1 MSQILTYRMWQVHN
15 RHIAFRKFQKPTY
28 GCWGK
33 FTHGR
38 HLSQEFDLTMS
49 QRRFFPQQ
57 RYRSWHC
64 HVAINRLNIN
74 AISTFHLFNFIRRY
88 LERNLKKLKGIS
100 SIWYI
105 VAREHQKK
113 FHMTYRGDISH
124 LRYSRSLYI
133 PAGLLNEVLISHLR
147 ISIKIN
153 IWINIVSSLRAC

>member
-28 GCWGK
+28 GCWGN

-88 LERNLKKLKGIS
+88 LEVPLKKLKGIS
-100 SIWYI
+100 SIWHI
-105 VAREHQKK
+105 VARD
-113 FHMTYRGDISH
+113 YRRSFIWHIEEIYILCDIHVLCIS
-124 LRYSRSLYI
+124 LQGYWTKSLYRI
-133 PAGLLNEVLISHLR
+133 WEYPLR
-147 ISIKIN
+147 
-153 IWINIVSSLRAC
+153 